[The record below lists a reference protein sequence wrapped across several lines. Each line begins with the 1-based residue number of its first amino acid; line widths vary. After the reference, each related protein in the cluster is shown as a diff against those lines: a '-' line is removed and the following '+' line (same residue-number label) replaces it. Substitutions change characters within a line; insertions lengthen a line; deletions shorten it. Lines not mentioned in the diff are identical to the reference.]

1 LVTGPYFH
9 DGSQETLWEVIVHYN
24 KGDGLHNPNLDQDI
38 QPLALTEQDINDL
51 AAFLALLTSPD
62 YREQRAK
69 ELARQRE
76 ISLQQR
82 PQRDTVRAFGPK
94 PPRPEVPGIEPTSN
108 PPAQLYLW
116 FQDLIGFFS

>member
-1 LVTGPYFH
+1 MSALGRFLITKKAADIAAFRTSDVRNILVTGPYFH

-51 AAFLALLTSPD
+51 AAFLALLTSPE

-76 ISLQQR
+76 ISLQQH
-82 PQRDTVRAFGPK
+82 PQRDTVRAFG
-94 PPRPEVPGIEPTSN
+94 
-108 PPAQLYLW
+108 
-116 FQDLIGFFS
+116 